1 MNKVIKIFTGILVV
15 MLPVGIIIMLSGEGG
30 KQYLWT
36 TNIFLGLQAAITFM
50 FLKEAAETKSSV
62 IFCALI
68 LILSFAAE
76 LIGVKTGFPF
86 GAYSY
91 TDVLRPALF
100 GVPLAMPF
108 TWFTIAVN
116 VFLIS
121 RFILFDLNKFKI
133 IIVSSFIILAIDF
146 MLEPFASSVNG
157 FWIWTGGKIPF
168 QNYISWFVL
177 GFIFSFLLERFII
190 WNRNFFENI
199 NFIAIP
205 ALIIT
210 LNVLQFIIV
219 DLYYGHLAGVAAGVV
234 LLVPFILL
242 SIKFRTHEV

>member
-1 MNKVIKIFTGILVV
+1 MNKAIKIFAAILVV
-15 MLPVGIIIMLSGEGG
+15 MLPIGIIMMLSGEGG

-36 TNIFLGLQAAITFM
+36 TNIFLGLQAAVTFM
-50 FLKEAAETKSSV
+50 FLAEAAETKSSV
-62 IFCALI
+62 IFCAII

-86 GAYSY
+86 GSYSY
-91 TDVLRPALF
+91 SDVLRPALF
-100 GVPLAMPF
+100 GVPVAISF
-108 TWFTIAVN
+108 SWFTIAVN

-121 RFILFDLNKFKI
+121 KFILFDLNKFRI
-133 IIVSSFIILAIDF
+133 IIVSSFLILAIDF
-146 MLEPFASSVNG
+146 LLEPFASSVNS

-190 WNRNFFENI
+190 WNRKFFENI

-210 LNVLQFIIV
+210 LNILQFIIV
-219 DLYYGHLAGVAAGVV
+219 DLYFGHIMGVVAGVV
-234 LLVPFILL
+234 LLVPFVFL
-242 SIKFRTHEV
+242 SIKFRTHEA